1 MLSGAGIGV
10 VCFASSYA
18 VALALEIS
26 RLLFRSGVRG
36 AFMVG
41 FAAAGLV
48 AQTAFL
54 YHQALK
60 TPGSPLSSQ
69 RDWCLVAAWLLVVV
83 YLYLT
88 CYHPKNAFG
97 VFLLPLVLGLIGVAR
112 FLADAQPYA
121 REPASRAWGVVHGV
135 SILLASVA
143 VLVGFVAGIMYL
155 EQARR
160 LKKKL
165 PPIRGLRLPSLE
177 WLARANSRAIVVSVL
192 MLAVGLASGEI
203 LRLLSQGDRLPWYDP
218 VVLST
223 VCVFLWLLAAAV
235 VGVLYRPAQA
245 GRKVAYLTLVSFVAL
260 VVALALVLSVD
271 TQHGGRQSRAEAVDG
286 GR

>member
-1 MLSGAGIGV
+1 
-10 VCFASSYA
+10 
-18 VALALEIS
+18 
-26 RLLFRSGVRG
+26 
-36 AFMVG
+36 
-41 FAAAGLV
+41 
-48 AQTAFL
+48 
-54 YHQALK
+54 
-60 TPGSPLSSQ
+60 
-69 RDWCLVAAWLLVVV
+69 
-83 YLYLT
+83 
-88 CYHPKNAFG
+88 
-97 VFLLPLVLGLIGVAR
+97 LVLGLIGVAR
-112 FLADAQPYA
+112 FFADAQPYA

-192 MLAVGLASGEI
+192 MLAVGLASGEV
-203 LRLLSQGDRLPWYDP
+203 LRLLSRGDRLPWYDP

-271 TQHGGRQSRAEAVDG
+271 TQHGGRQARAVVGCRLSVVGRSEIAAWRNPAVGTSQRSFLDEPQPTPPTQSG
-286 GR
+286 GVSIPPIPALNP